1 MINDELYK
9 YRWMNQ
15 PKHFVVEKNRLI
27 IETEPGTD
35 LWQRTYYGFQ
45 NNNAPSF
52 LQEVE
57 GDFSFVVKTEFEE
70 SWFMYDQCGLLLYI
84 DSENW
89 VKVSVE
95 FENDSI
101 SRQGSVVTNLGY
113 SDWATTDIPAD
124 TSEMWYRLSRRGQDF
139 YIENS
144 TDGKTYRQM
153 RMLHMHKIS
162 EKVQIGV
169 YACSPL
175 KSSFNAVF
183 SEFGTGS
190 CEWFDFKNHQ

>member
-57 GDFSFVVKTEFEE
+57 DDFSFVVKTEFEE

-101 SRQGSVVTNLGY
+101 SRLGSVITNLGY

-183 SEFGTGS
+183 SEFGTGP
-190 CEWFDFKNHQ
+190 CEWPEFKNHQ